1 MFREPAFAGGEESGR
16 RAFVKRSLDRPVRY
30 GVAVLAVG
38 AAVLVKWLLDPLT
51 AQDTPFLLI
60 LGAIMVGAW
69 YGGLGPGLLAT
80 ALSALAIDYF
90 FLDPKVSFTTV
101 GPELLDVGA
110 FVVEGVLVCVLTA
123 SLRSARDRAE
133 QSTLEAESHQE
144 SLRESEERFRLMVEG
159 VKDYAFFMLDPKGC
173 VTTWNEGAERV
184 EGYRAAEIL
193 GRHFSV
199 FYTDE
204 EVAAGRP
211 EEKLRAAAEA
221 GRYEEEGPRVRKD
234 GSTFWASVVVT
245 ALEDENG
252 NLRGFSK
259 VVQDTTES
267 KHTDEVLRFLVGGS
281 ATLASSLDYRTTLSN
296 VAGLAVP
303 ALADWCAVDVLDD
316 DGSVERLA
324 VEHSDPAKIALAFEL
339 QERNPQDPDTT
350 RGVRKVLETGEPDMM
365 AEIPEELLDQA
376 AVDAEHREMM
386 RKLGLKSYMVVPMVA
401 RGRNHGAITFVS
413 AESGRRYD
421 ESDLRLAEELSRRAA
436 LAVDNAK
443 LYEEAQREISDRKVV
458 EARLK
463 EAEARFRTLVEH
475 IPAITYMEA
484 SDKHAENNAFLYI
497 SPQVE
502 AVLGYP
508 PEEWISDPHL
518 FRKTIHPDDRER
530 VLAED
535 ARTNLTGEPFQ
546 MEYRQR
552 AKDGRIVWVRDES
565 VLVRDHEGRNP
576 YWLGVQF
583 DITDR
588 REAEEALRQSEGR
601 YRTVVK
607 QAAEGIFIVDIET
620 KLILE
625 ANAAYR
631 NLLGYSAQDM
641 LGLGLTLYDVV
652 AHDRE
657 SIDRYVER
665 ILRNRVEFIGERR
678 HRRKDGSLVDV
689 EVGSSVVSYG
699 GGEAL
704 CVIVHDITERRRS
717 AERLQRSLDALLAL
731 YEAGQILGSSLQREE
746 IGSRLL
752 EIARRVSS
760 LTAAVIAVPNE
771 EGELK
776 IWRSTGLEGLRRDV
790 RFSPEALASRER
802 VLQTRKHQAVR
813 LPADADEPYIVGL
826 NLPLVV
832 RDRIIGVLE
841 AYGPESLLER
851 QNEETLISLA
861 NQGASALE
869 NARLYADLAERENR
883 LQDLI
888 RRLITAQEEERRKV
902 SYEVHDGLAQ
912 TAAGAHQLLQAFSRR
927 HPPDTEQGR
936 KDLDRVLQLVQQTV
950 GEARYVIA
958 DLRPTALDDLGL
970 GAAVRLQVEKISE
983 EGREVDYEEALGND
997 RLPTEVETALFRVT
1011 QEALTNVRKHAP
1023 SARVKIALR
1032 QSNNGVQLQVRDW
1045 GPGFDPEKATDG
1057 GGPGERLGLSSMR
1070 ERVALLGGN
1079 LEVRSKPGEGTEVVA
1094 EIPSV
1099 HANGKEG

>member
-1 MFREPAFAGGEESGR
+1 
-16 RAFVKRSLDRPVRY
+16 VRY
-30 GVAVLAVG
+30 GVAALIVG
-38 AAVLVKWLLDPLT
+38 VAVLVKLLLDPLT
-51 AQDTPFLLI
+51 TQDTPFLLI
-60 LGAIMVGAW
+60 LGAIMVSAW

-80 ALSALAIDYF
+80 GLSALATDYF
-90 FLDPKVSFTTV
+90 FLDPKVSFTTL
-101 GPELLDVGA
+101 GPELLDLAA
-110 FVVEGVLVCVLTA
+110 FVLEGVLVCVLTA
-123 SLRSARDRAE
+123 SLRTARDRAE
-133 QSTLEAESHQE
+133 RNKLEAESHQE
-144 SLRESEERFRLMVEG
+144 NLRESEERFRLMVEG
-159 VKDYAFFMLDPKGC
+159 VKDYAYFMLDPKGC

-193 GRHFSV
+193 GRPFSV
-199 FYTDE
+199 FYPGE
-204 EVAAGRP
+204 EDAAGHP
-211 EEKLRAAAEA
+211 EEKLQAALAE

-234 GSTFWASVVVT
+234 GSTFWASVLIT
-245 ALEDENG
+245 SLKDRDG
-252 NLRGFSK
+252 SLRGFSML
-259 VVQDTTES
+259 VQDISER
-267 KHTDEVLRFLVGGS
+267 KHADEVLRFLAESS
-281 ATLASSLDYRTTLSN
+281 ATLASSLDYRATLAN

-303 ALADWCAVDVLDD
+303 TLADWCAVDVLDD

-324 VEHSDPAKIALAFEL
+324 VQHSDPEKVVLAFEL
-339 QERNPQDPDTT
+339 QERNPSNPGTT

-365 AEIPEELLDQA
+365 EEIPEELLDQA
-376 AVDAEHREMM
+376 AVDDEHREMM
-386 RKLGLKSYMVVPMVA
+386 RELGLKSYMVVPMVA
-401 RGRNHGAITFVS
+401 RGRSHGAITLVS

-421 ESDLRLAEELSRRAA
+421 ETDLKLAEELARRAA

-443 LYEEAQREISDRKVV
+443 LYEEAQREISDRK
-458 EARLK
+458 EAEGRLK

-475 IPAITYMEA
+475 IPAMTYMEA
-484 SDKHAENNAFLYI
+484 ADKHAQSNAFLYM

-502 AVLGYP
+502 AVLGYS
-508 PEEWISDPHL
+508 PEEWLADPLL
-518 FRKTIHPDDRER
+518 FRKTLHPDDRTR

-535 ARTNLTGEPFQ
+535 ARTNRTGEPFQ

-552 AKDGRIVWVRDES
+552 ARDGRVVWVRDES
-565 VLVRDHEGRNP
+565 VLVRDHEGGTP
-576 YWLGVQF
+576 YWLGIQF

-607 QAAEGIFIVDIET
+607 QAAEGIFIVDIDT

-631 NLLGYSAQDM
+631 DLLGYTAQDM
-641 LGLGLTLYDVV
+641 LALGLTLYDVV

-657 SIDRYVER
+657 SIDRYVSR
-665 ILRNRVEFIGERR
+665 ILENRVEFIGERR
-678 HRRKDGSLVDV
+678 HRRKDGSLIDV
-689 EVGSSVVSYG
+689 EVGSSVISYG

-731 YEAGQILGSSLQREE
+731 YEAGQILSSSLQREE

-752 EIARRVSS
+752 DIARRVSN
-760 LTAAVIAVPNE
+760 LTAAVIAVPDDD
-771 EGELK
+771 GELR
-776 IWRSTGLEGLRRDV
+776 IWRSLGLDGLRTGV
-790 RFSPEALASRER
+790 RFTQEALSARER
-802 VLQTRKHQAVR
+802 VLRTRKYQAAR
-813 LPADADEPYIVGL
+813 LGQPGDDGEYLVSL
-826 NLPLVV
+826 NLPLLV
-832 RDRIIGVLE
+832 RDRLIGVLE
-841 AYGPESLLER
+841 AYGPEDLMER
-851 QNEETLISLA
+851 QNGETLISLA

-888 RRLITAQEEERRKV
+888 RKLITAQEEERRKV

-912 TAAGAHQLLQAFSRR
+912 TAAGAHQLLQAFARR
-927 HPPDTEQGR
+927 HPPDSEEGR
-936 KDLDRVLQLVQQTV
+936 KDLDRVVQLVQQTV

-970 GAAVRLQVEKISE
+970 GAAVRLQVEKISD
-983 EGREVDYEEALGND
+983 EGSEVDYEEALGD
-997 RLPTEVETALFRVT
+997 ERLPAEVETAMFRVT

-1023 SARVKIALR
+1023 SARVKISLR
-1032 QSNNGVQLQVRDW
+1032 YSNNCVHLNVRDW

-1070 ERVALLGGN
+1070 ERVALLGGQ
-1079 LEVRSKPGEGTEVVA
+1079 LEVRSRPGEGTEVVA

-1099 HANGKEG
+1099 HANGKGR

>member
-1 MFREPAFAGGEESGR
+1 MGWRCLLS
-16 RAFVKRSLDRPVRY
+16 
-30 GVAVLAVG
+30 G
-38 AAVLVKWLLDPLT
+38 AAVLVKLLLDPLT

-80 ALSALAIDYF
+80 ALSALAIDYL
-90 FLDPKVSFTTV
+90 FLVPRVSFTTV
-101 GPELLDVGA
+101 GPELLDLGA
-110 FVVEGVLVCVLTA
+110 FVVEGILVCVLTA

-133 QSTLEAESHQE
+133 RSTLEAQRHQE
-144 SLRESEERFRLMVEG
+144 NVRESEERFRFL
-159 VKDYAFFMLDPKGC
+159 
-173 VTTWNEGAERV
+173 
-184 EGYRAAEIL
+184 AAS
-193 GRHFSV
+193 G
-199 FYTDE
+199 
-204 EVAAGRP
+204 
-211 EEKLRAAAEA
+211 
-221 GRYEEEGPRVRKD
+221 
-234 GSTFWASVVVT
+234 
-245 ALEDENG
+245 
-252 NLRGFSK
+252 
-259 VVQDTTES
+259 
-267 KHTDEVLRFLVGGS
+267 
-281 ATLASSLDYRTTLSN
+281 ATLTSSLDYRTTLAN
-296 VAGLAVP
+296 VADLAVP
-303 ALADWCAVDVLDD
+303 TLADWCAVDVLDD

-324 VEHSDPAKIALAFEL
+324 VEHSDPEKVALAFEL
-339 QERNPQDPDTT
+339 QERSPSNPDTT

-365 AEIPEELLDQA
+365 EEIPEELLDQL

-386 RKLGLKSYMVVPMVA
+386 RALGLKSYMVVPMVA
-401 RGRNHGAITFVS
+401 RGRMHGAITLVS

-421 ESDLRLAEELSRRAA
+421 KSDLRLAEELARRAA
-436 LAVDNAK
+436 LAVDNAR
-443 LYEEAQREISDRKVV
+443 LYEEAQREISDRKAV

-484 SDKHAENNAFLYI
+484 SDKRAESNAFLYI

-502 AVLGYP
+502 AVLGHS
-508 PEEWISDPHL
+508 PEEWVSDPLL

-535 ARTNLTGEPFQ
+535 ARTNITGEPFQ

-552 AKDGRIVWVRDES
+552 AKDGRVVWVRDES
-565 VLVRDHEGRNP
+565 VLVRDHEGGNP

-588 REAEEALRQSEGR
+588 REAEAALRQSEGR

-631 NLLGYSAQDM
+631 NLLGYTAQDM

-665 ILRNRVEFIGERR
+665 ILQNRVEFIGERR
-678 HRRKDGSLVDV
+678 HRRKDGSLVNV

-699 GGEAL
+699 DGEAM

-752 EIARRVSS
+752 EIARRVSN
-760 LTAAVIAVPNE
+760 LTAAVISIPDE
-771 EGELK
+771 EGDLK
-776 IWRSTGLEGLRRDV
+776 IWRSSQLEGLRRDI
-790 RFSPEALASRER
+790 RFSPAALAARER
-802 VLQTRKHQAVR
+802 VLKTRKHQTVR
-813 LPADADEPYIVGL
+813 MSQPGDDAAPLVGL
-826 NLPLVV
+826 NLPLLV

-888 RRLITAQEEERRKV
+888 RKLITAQEEERRKV

-983 EGREVDYEEALGND
+983 EGSEVDYEEALGKD

-1023 SARVKIALR
+1023 SARVKISLR
-1032 QSNNGVQLQVRDW
+1032 HGNNGVQLQVRDW

-1070 ERVALLGGN
+1070 ERVALLGGT

-1099 HANGKEG
+1099 HANGKGR

>member
-1 MFREPAFAGGEESGR
+1 M
-16 RAFVKRSLDRPVRY
+16 KRSLEIALRY

-38 AAVLVKWLLDPLT
+38 AALGIKLLLDPLT
-51 AQDTPFLLI
+51 VQDTPFLLVF
-60 LGAIMVGAW
+60 GAIIVSSW

-80 ALSALAIDYF
+80 TASALATDYF
-90 FLDPKVSFTTV
+90 FLYPRGTLTGFS
-101 GPELLDVGA
+101 
-110 FVVEGVLVCVLTA
+110 VEGIDVLAFMLEGILVSVLTS
-123 SLRSARDRAE
+123 SLRSARDRARR
-133 QSTLEAESHQE
+133 STLEARSHQE

-159 VKDYAFFMLDPKGC
+159 VKDYAIFMLDPGGC
-173 VTTWNEGAERV
+173 VTTWNDGAERI
-184 EGYRAAEIL
+184 EGYGEEGIL
-193 GRHFSV
+193 GRHFSS
-199 FYTDE
+199 FY
-204 EVAAGRP
+204 P
-211 EEKLRAAAEA
+211 EEDVVRGHPEDVLRAALAE
-221 GRYEEEGPRVRKD
+221 GRYVEEGPKVRQD
-234 GSTFWASVVVT
+234 GSRFWASAVITTLRDREGNLKGFSVVVD
-245 ALEDENG
+245 A
-252 NLRGFSK
+252 S
-259 VVQDTTES
+259 TER
-267 KHTDEVLRFLVGGS
+267 KHTDDVLRFLADSGARLSSSLGYRD
-281 ATLASSLDYRTTLSN
+281 TLAN
-296 VAGLAVP
+296 VARLAVP
-303 ALADWCAVDVLDD
+303 TLADWCAVDVMVE

-324 VEHSDPAKIALAFEL
+324 VEHSDPEKVALAYEL
-339 QERNPQDPDTT
+339 QERYPSDPETT
-350 RGVRKVLETGEPDMM
+350 RGVRKVLKTGEPDMM
-365 AEIPEELLDQA
+365 EEIPEELLDQV

-413 AESGRRYD
+413 AESGRRYND
-421 ESDLRLAEELSRRAA
+421 TDLTLAEELAGRAA

-458 EARLK
+458 ETRLK

-475 IPAITYMEA
+475 IPATTYMEA
-484 SDKHAENNAFLYI
+484 ADKHAENNAFLYV
-497 SPQVE
+497 SPQIE
-502 AVLGYP
+502 AVLGYA
-508 PEEWISDPHL
+508 PEEWVSDPLL
-518 FRKTIHPDDRER
+518 FRKTLHPDDRER
-530 VLAED
+530 VLTED
-535 ARTNLTGEPFQ
+535 ARTNITGEPFQ
-546 MEYRQR
+546 MEYRQQ

-565 VLVRDHEGRNP
+565 VLVRDHAGGKP

-607 QAAEGIFIVDIET
+607 QAAEGIFIVDLET

-652 AHDRE
+652 AHDRQ
-657 SIDRYVER
+657 SIDGFVGR
-665 ILRNRVEFIGERR
+665 ILQNRVEFNCYRR
-678 HRRKDGSLVDV
+678 HRRKDGSLVHV
-689 EVGSSVVSYG
+689 EVGSSVISYG

-717 AERLQRSLDALLAL
+717 AGRLQRSLDALLAL

-760 LTAAVIAVPNE
+760 LTAAVIAVPND

-776 IWRSTGLEGLRRDV
+776 IWRSTGLQELRRDV
-790 RFSPEALASRER
+790 RFRPEALASRQR
-802 VLQTRKHQAVR
+802 VLETRKHQAVR
-813 LPADADEPYIVGL
+813 MSQPGGEATLLVGL
-826 NLPLVV
+826 NLPLLV

-888 RRLITAQEEERRKV
+888 RKLITAQEEERRKV

-912 TAAGAHQLLQAFSRR
+912 TAAGAHQLLQAFARQ
-927 HPPDTEQGR
+927 HPPTSDKGR
-936 KDLDRVLQLVQQTV
+936 KDLTRALQLVQQTV

-958 DLRPTALDDLGL
+958 DLRPTALDDFGL
-970 GAAVRLQVEKISE
+970 GAAVRLQVEKIGSQGSQVE
-983 EGREVDYEEALGND
+983 YEEALGD
-997 RLPTEVETALFRVT
+997 ERLPAEVETALFRVA
-1011 QEALTNVRKHAP
+1011 QEALTNVSKHAP
-1023 SARVKIALR
+1023 SARVKITL
-1032 QSNNGVQLQVRDW
+1032 QLLNDGVRLHVRDW
-1045 GPGFDPEKATDG
+1045 GPGFDPEEATEG

-1070 ERVALLGGN
+1070 ERVALLGGH
-1079 LEVRSKPGEGTEVVA
+1079 LEVHSQPGEGTEVVA
-1094 EIPSV
+1094 EIPLV
-1099 HANGKEG
+1099 QIDGKGRLENGE

>member
-1 MFREPAFAGGEESGR
+1 VGTTRLRFS
-16 RAFVKRSLDRPVRY
+16 VKRSLDIAVRY

-38 AAVLVKWLLDPLT
+38 AAVLVKLLLDPLT

-80 ALSALAIDYF
+80 ALSALAIDYL
-90 FLDPKVSFTTV
+90 FLVPRVSFATV
-101 GPELLDVGA
+101 GTELLDLGA
-110 FVVEGVLVCVLTA
+110 FVVEGILVCVLTA

-133 QSTLEAESHQE
+133 RSTVEAERHQE
-144 SLRESEERFRLMVEG
+144 NLREGEERFRFL
-159 VKDYAFFMLDPKGC
+159 
-173 VTTWNEGAERV
+173 
-184 EGYRAAEIL
+184 AAS
-193 GRHFSV
+193 G
-199 FYTDE
+199 
-204 EVAAGRP
+204 
-211 EEKLRAAAEA
+211 
-221 GRYEEEGPRVRKD
+221 
-234 GSTFWASVVVT
+234 
-245 ALEDENG
+245 
-252 NLRGFSK
+252 
-259 VVQDTTES
+259 
-267 KHTDEVLRFLVGGS
+267 
-281 ATLASSLDYRTTLSN
+281 ATLTSSLDYRTTLAN

-339 QERNPQDPDTT
+339 QERNPSNPDTS
-350 RGVRKVLETGEPDMM
+350 RGVRKVLQTGEPEMM
-365 AEIPEELLDQA
+365 AEIPEELLDQI
-376 AVDAEHREMM
+376 AVDDEHREMM
-386 RKLGLKSYMVVPMVA
+386 RRLGLKSYMVVPMVA

-421 ESDLRLAEELSRRAA
+421 ESDLRLAEELARTAA

-475 IPAITYMEA
+475 TPAITYMEA
-484 SDKHAENNAFLYI
+484 ADKHAENDAFLYI

-502 AVLGYP
+502 AVLGYR
-508 PEEWISDPHL
+508 PEEWTSDPLL

-535 ARTNLTGEPFQ
+535 ARTNITGEPFQ

-552 AKDGRIVWVRDES
+552 AKDGRVIWVRDES
-565 VLVRDHEGRNP
+565 ILVRDHDGGKP

-657 SIDRYVER
+657 SIDRYVDR
-665 ILRNRVEFIGERR
+665 ILQNRVQFLGERR

-689 EVGSSVVSYG
+689 EVGSSVISYG

-760 LTAAVIAVPNE
+760 LTAAVIAVPDE
-771 EGELK
+771 EGELR
-776 IWRSTGLEGLRRDV
+776 IWRSTGLEGLRRDD
-790 RFSPEALASRER
+790 RFSQEALASRER

-813 LPADADEPYIVGL
+813 LPGDADEPYLVGL
-826 NLPLVV
+826 NLPLLV

-888 RRLITAQEEERRKV
+888 RKLITAQEEERRKV

-983 EGREVDYEEALGND
+983 EGCEVDYEEALGND

-1023 SARVKIALR
+1023 SARVKISLR

-1045 GPGFDPEKATDG
+1045 GPGFDPERASDG

-1099 HANGKEG
+1099 NANGKGG